1 MGGCVKAGSGVRR
14 ALEYDPNA
22 VFYNGVNDKEITH
35 IASEFLITIPR
46 KTDQVIDQVTDQL
59 QSKTDQATDQPR
71 QDAAKVKIIL
81 SKKQQDIRNFCTVPR
96 TAKEILQRAKVSAHF
111 DNSKEVYLRFGR
123 SWHS

>member
-1 MGGCVKAGSGVRR
+1 M
-14 ALEYDPNA
+14 
-22 VFYNGVNDKEITH
+22 
-35 IASEFLITIPR
+35 ITIPR